1 MPAIWHRK
9 FTVRTRKFDGGCAAA
24 TTTCRAGAA
33 SVARKSSVTVCP
45 GNRYSTPPSTA
56 MLFLQSSSVLSRQR
70 MASRSSRSP
79 VLTPARQAGEAA
91 SLKKGPVTSAILPSP
106 SAKRPIEWSGRATLT
121 TSGTIIARPH
131 SVSRTSRNRP
141 AVICET
147 SEGARQMWRIAKS
160 PLPAPRNHS
169 VIAES
174 GKGKDGGGGDGG
186 AKEGQG
192 GRKSRGRAG
201 RSGGNE
207 IAARSLF
214 RPRERGVER
223 HDRASRR

>member
-70 MASRSSRSP
+70 MASRSSRS
-79 VLTPARQAGEAA
+79 L
-91 SLKKGPVTSAILPSP
+91 
-106 SAKRPIEWSGRATLT
+106 
-121 TSGTIIARPH
+121 
-131 SVSRTSRNRP
+131 
-141 AVICET
+141 
-147 SEGARQMWRIAKS
+147 
-160 PLPAPRNHS
+160 
-169 VIAES
+169 AES

-214 RPRERGVER
+214 RPRERGV
-223 HDRASRR
+223 

>member
-91 SLKKGPVTSAILPSP
+91 SLKKGPVTSAIPSVFAEP
-106 SAKRPIEWSGRATLT
+106 E
-121 TSGTIIARPH
+121 IA
-131 SVSRTSRNRP
+131 P
-141 AVICET
+141 AVEPLLNAAQRT
-147 SEGARQMWRIAKS
+147 DLGGTVTQMLA
-160 PLPAPRNHS
+160 AT
-169 VIAES
+169 
-174 GKGKDGGGGDGG
+174 GTKGY
-186 AKEGQG
+186 A
-192 GRKSRGRAG
+192 
-201 RSGGNE
+201 
-207 IAARSLF
+207 LF
-214 RPRERGVER
+214 P
-223 HDRASRR
+223 